1 MQVIIMCL
9 HFPKELAMTN
19 VLGDRIDV
27 GDLKFNWYFA
37 ASQPRGPPPPPRSLR
52 RLARLLYARA

>member
-1 MQVIIMCL
+1 MCL